1 MINKLY
7 RKICL
12 YLFWKYNCIIAG
24 RSELCLFILGCM
36 ILTIGI
42 SMSAMAAAGE
52 LDGEGSGTAE
62 GIIKKQLCKI
72 MQLLQG
78 PFGALVTIVAGLAAV
93 VTAAM
98 GGYKLVP
105 ENNMPSLRCAPFRL
119 LLL

>member
-1 MINKLY
+1 
-7 RKICL
+7 
-12 YLFWKYNCIIAG
+12 
-24 RSELCLFILGCM
+24 M